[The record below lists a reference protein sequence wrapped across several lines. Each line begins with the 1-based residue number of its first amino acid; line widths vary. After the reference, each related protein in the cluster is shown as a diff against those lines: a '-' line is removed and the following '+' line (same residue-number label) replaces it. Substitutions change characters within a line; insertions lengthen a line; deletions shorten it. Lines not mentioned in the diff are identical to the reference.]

1 MTTLQIRFF
10 LQGTTSSGAMMEFD
24 VYEPR
29 IYFRGGA
36 ATIQA
41 ALATGDEG
49 HANELL
55 VGALKPTEVAANL
68 MWQFSRK

>member
-1 MTTLQIRFF
+1 
-10 LQGTTSSGAMMEFD
+10 MMEFD